1 MIESSEYLSGHDQ
14 ALRRKLQDFRK
25 RESSNR
31 GIPAYRIFH
40 DETLE
45 DLVKSKP
52 RYPHELLKIHRFGP
66 KTIGRYGKAILQLI
80 DEWAEVR
87 WDSTEIIEPHSF
99 DTSIFES
106 TLGNSPWTKI
116 LSQLY
121 LSFSYGRP
129 RVTSKDL
136 AERSGCSDE
145 TVRRTL
151 VEMKEKDLILRG
163 GRGEGHMLKWKMKKT
178 ENLIFSLEILEAK
191 GKIEEIKH
199 LIRHLKLKNS
209 NLREANIDSGLLKIL
224 NGDPALLEGFLADQ
238 QLRMGWAEELLIARL
253 GETGLDCSSIK
264 KIEGREKHLIEG
276 DVRSLRPDATICLP
290 NEELLCI
297 NCFLPLN
304 IYRESINPHIP
315 KEEDRFFSHVKY
327 RIRQHKKYSESEK
340 YGITNFSILFIPS
353 EEIFSYIS
361 SNRHD
366 ILEWSI
372 KENRVFLTSPSTLLP
387 TIKLLEIAS
396 LGTQPDLGEELN
408 AEIIRLVKENQY
420 LSYSIKESISKIKEE
435 YQSQASLLPN
445 LEGIMEKLVVPD
457 YFQKNALK
465 RNMKR
470 RKTTKKSQSIL
481 LSALVELHEKDKS
494 EYIPRSELLIQCNYK
509 GLNRSNSRFSQI
521 LSELEE
527 DGLIARNSL
536 GSQSSEP
543 GTISVTLKPKSQYED
558 YIPSDLRHRI
568 AELFDDSG
576 NFRFES

>member
-1 MIESSEYLSGHDQ
+1 
-14 ALRRKLQDFRK
+14 
-25 RESSNR
+25 
-31 GIPAYRIFH
+31 
-40 DETLE
+40 
-45 DLVKSKP
+45 
-52 RYPHELLKIHRFGP
+52 
-66 KTIGRYGKAILQLI
+66 
-80 DEWAEVR
+80 
-87 WDSTEIIEPHSF
+87 
-99 DTSIFES
+99 
-106 TLGNSPWTKI
+106 
-116 LSQLY
+116 
-121 LSFSYGRP
+121 
-129 RVTSKDL
+129 
-136 AERSGCSDE
+136 
-145 TVRRTL
+145 
-151 VEMKEKDLILRG
+151 MKEKDLILRG

-191 GKIEEIKH
+191 GKREEIMH

-209 NLREANIDSGLLKIL
+209 NYREANIDSGLLKIL

-238 QLRMGWAEELLIARL
+238 PHRMAWEEELLIARL
-253 GETGLDCSSIK
+253 GETGLDCNSIK
-264 KIEGREKHLIEG
+264 KIEVREKHLIEG

-297 NCFLPLN
+297 NCFLPLKK
-304 IYRESINPHIP
+304 YRESINPHIP
-315 KEEDRFFSHVKY
+315 KEKDRFFSHVKY
-327 RIRQHKKYSESEK
+327 WIREQKIYSESEK

-457 YFQKNALK
+457 YTQIKQKSSMFKINREIPRWK
-465 RNMKR
+465 E
-470 RKTTKKSQSIL
+470 SQFIL
-481 LSALVELHEKDKS
+481 LSALVELHEKNKS
-494 EYIPRSELLIQCNYK
+494 EYIPRSELLIQCENR

-521 LSELEE
+521 LTQLEAT
-527 DGLIARNSL
+527 GLIARNSL
-536 GSQSSEP
+536 GDMRGSEP

-558 YIPSDLRHRI
+558 YIPSDWRHRI